1 MTIAIIGP
9 GAVGT
14 TIAAELKAILP
25 ETKLIGR
32 RKQSMTYFPENTSK
46 AITIDVSSYDN
57 MNQTFDVIIIAVKT
71 HQLGTVIN
79 QLKALAHPDTLIILS
94 QNGYGQVQR
103 IPYQHVHQAVV
114 YISGQKVA
122 NQVTHFRDYRLHVQD
137 TPKTRELKT
146 LLSST
151 KIELILEN
159 NIEHKIWYKLLVN
172 LGINSITAIGHQT
185 AKILQLPEISQ
196 LCRNI
201 LEDGLKV
208 AQSEGIH
215 FPKQTVDDIMA
226 IYKGYPDEMG
236 TSMYYDVMNQQP
248 LEVEAIQ
255 GYIYERAR
263 YHQLETPYLDS
274 VYIFLKS
281 YHRQFTQTESE

>member
-1 MTIAIIGP
+1 MFI
-9 GAVGT
+9 
-14 TIAAELKAILP
+14 
-25 ETKLIGR
+25 
-32 RKQSMTYFPENTSK
+32 KQSSTLVVKSSK
-46 AITIDVSSYDN
+46 SGYTFSRLSSSRPRY
-57 MNQTFDVIIIAVKT
+57 AK
-71 HQLGTVIN
+71 
-79 QLKALAHPDTLIILS
+79 DT
-94 QNGYGQVQR
+94 R
-103 IPYQHVHQAVV
+103 I
-114 YISGQKVA
+114 
-122 NQVTHFRDYRLHVQD
+122 
-137 TPKTRELKT
+137 KT

-185 AKILQLPEISQ
+185 AKILQLPEMSQ

-201 LEDGLKV
+201 LEEGLKV

-248 LEVEAIQ
+248 
-255 GYIYERAR
+255 
-263 YHQLETPYLDS
+263 
-274 VYIFLKS
+274 
-281 YHRQFTQTESE
+281 